1 MPSSSRSS
9 LLRAALRVLGPCA
22 LPAST
27 SVLLAHA
34 LSAYD
39 PEGEVPTPTQGGEGP
54 QGGLI
59 LLSRSSQRK
68 ASRLLKSSQ
77 PEELFRLAMDSIL
90 TQSGEVSLLLEQIRL
105 KCNMLYSIP
114 VDTAAIMNF
123 LTACTIPS
131 ALPMYLNFARDIYA
145 YVFLDAI
152 APCNCELHVDAIAD

>member
-1 MPSSSRSS
+1 MMSRRFLSVPSSSRSS
-9 LLRAALRVLGPCA
+9 LLRAALGVLGPCA

-39 PEGEVPTPTQGGEGP
+39 PDGEVSTPGGEGGP

-90 TQSGEVSLLLEQIRL
+90 TQSGEVNLLF
-105 KCNMLYSIP
+105 K
-114 VDTAAIMNF
+114 
-123 LTACTIPS
+123 
-131 ALPMYLNFARDIYA
+131 
-145 YVFLDAI
+145 
-152 APCNCELHVDAIAD
+152 